1 MLSWIK
7 RDVCNFSTG
16 SLGKKEEE
24 RKKTLHAFSRVE
36 QKKKKKLT
44 RRVDERRGSL
54 IYRQNGN
61 KDLPVIL
68 RLKKVEILLDTIA
81 ELADR
86 EFILLTWLRRT
97 LKHRVK
103 TWGSARFRWKKDILL
118 DNTEADTRFPRM
130 KRTNRLPPRKKCAS
144 IVTHFC

>member
-1 MLSWIK
+1 M
-7 RDVCNFSTG
+7 CNFSTG

-44 RRVDERRGSL
+44 RRDDERRGSL
-54 IYRQNGN
+54 IYRQNIGN

-103 TWGSARFRWKKDILL
+103 T
-118 DNTEADTRFPRM
+118 
-130 KRTNRLPPRKKCAS
+130 
-144 IVTHFC
+144 

>member
-1 MLSWIK
+1 M
-7 RDVCNFSTG
+7 CNFSTG

-36 QKKKKKLT
+36 QKKKKKKLM

-103 TWGSARFRWKKDILL
+103 T
-118 DNTEADTRFPRM
+118 
-130 KRTNRLPPRKKCAS
+130 
-144 IVTHFC
+144 

>member
-1 MLSWIK
+1 M
-7 RDVCNFSTG
+7 
-16 SLGKKEEE
+16 
-24 RKKTLHAFSRVE
+24 
-36 QKKKKKLT
+36 

-103 TWGSARFRWKKDILL
+103 T
-118 DNTEADTRFPRM
+118 
-130 KRTNRLPPRKKCAS
+130 
-144 IVTHFC
+144 

>member
-1 MLSWIK
+1 M
-7 RDVCNFSTG
+7 CNFSTG

-24 RKKTLHAFSRVE
+24 RKKNVTRVFSSRA
-36 QKKKKKLT
+36 KKKKKLT
-44 RRVDERRGSL
+44 RRDDERRGSL

-103 TWGSARFRWKKDILL
+103 T
-118 DNTEADTRFPRM
+118 
-130 KRTNRLPPRKKCAS
+130 
-144 IVTHFC
+144 

>member
-1 MLSWIK
+1 MTCVIFQRVLWGK
-7 RDVCNFSTG
+7 RK
-16 SLGKKEEE
+16 KKE
-24 RKKTLHAFSRVE
+24 KKRYTRFLESS
-36 QKKKKKLT
+36 KKKKKLM
-44 RRVDERRGSL
+44 RRDDERRGSL

-103 TWGSARFRWKKDILL
+103 T
-118 DNTEADTRFPRM
+118 
-130 KRTNRLPPRKKCAS
+130 
-144 IVTHFC
+144 